1 MSVQQPPY
9 AACASG
15 ACQRQSPPTY
25 FPQLLRVALPCRF
38 SQALNRV
45 KQPLF
50 ALSRHADPEIA
61 LVGLCHVGLLVQRAP
76 YAFSDDYQQFFVRH
90 SDAAYVKQK
99 KVDVLKHLAT
109 DSNQMVLVHELME
122 YTKVRVC
129 GFSGW

>member
-1 MSVQQPPY
+1 MLR
-9 AACASG
+9 AA
-15 ACQRQSPPTY
+15 
-25 FPQLLRVALPCRF
+25 VPCRF

-109 DSNQMVLVHELME
+109 DSNQLVLVHELME